1 MEHSPKRS
9 ARRDLQSEGSLESA
23 YLKEHPLAARAANEA
38 RMRGKPQKRMKQKK
52 KPLGTFAAGTPTITP
67 KEFYKA
73 MPRPASA
80 MGYPARPTQLDMRE
94 ARAHAATMAIN
105 DGLNASMPLD
115 QRKMLMSNMQPRAK
129 DGPLYSK
136 FKNM

>member
-1 MEHSPKRS
+1 MERYGNLVAS
-9 ARRDLQSEGSLESA
+9 AANNIIERETPRIPVGN
-23 YLKEHPLAARAANEA
+23 PLAARAANEA

-73 MPRPASA
+73 MPRPAGA

-105 DGLNASMPLD
+105 DGLDASMPLD
-115 QRKMLMSNMQPRAK
+115 QRKC
-129 DGPLYSK
+129 
-136 FKNM
+136 